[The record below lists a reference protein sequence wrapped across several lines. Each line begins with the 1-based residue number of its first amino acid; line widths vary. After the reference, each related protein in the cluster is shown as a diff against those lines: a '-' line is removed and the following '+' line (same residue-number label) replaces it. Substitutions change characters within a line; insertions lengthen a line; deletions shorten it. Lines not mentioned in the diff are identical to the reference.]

1 MEQQLPLYNTTKL
14 SIRTNKLIKL
24 EFILM
29 WLLCIMSAIRYI
41 AALNGIEFGTDENIS
56 YSWDSIDIAYWVAA
70 SACLLVIIFSNIISM
85 RWRYLAYRNTYR
97 LSSKWYTCTPKWMI
111 WWWIVPFVL
120 LNIPIDIMKQ
130 FSRRISKE
138 INQDIISI
146 GLIKF
151 RWILVVIDALLQRW
165 LDLST
170 DTTQQV
176 IKSWLIEVA
185 ILLISMLA
193 IYITLIFYKKITA
206 QEQEWLAFKLNS
218 LKQ

>member
-1 MEQQLPLYNTTKL
+1 
-14 SIRTNKLIKL
+14 
-24 EFILM
+24 
-29 WLLCIMSAIRYI
+29 
-41 AALNGIEFGTDENIS
+41 
-56 YSWDSIDIAYWVAA
+56 
-70 SACLLVIIFSNIISM
+70 
-85 RWRYLAYRNTYR
+85 
-97 LSSKWYTCTPKWMI
+97 
-111 WWWIVPFVL
+111 
-120 LNIPIDIMKQ
+120 MKQ
-130 FSRRISKE
+130 LSRRISKE